1 MKIDSFKQV
10 DTIIL
15 GAGISG
21 LTLAHYLNK
30 KNLDFLVVESKP
42 RVGGNIISFEK
53 SGFVCE
59 NGPNTVLLNKKS
71 VVELIDEIGLK
82 DKIIFPNDYNNKR
95 FLLRK
100 GKLVPI
106 PQNFI
111 EFIKTNL
118 LSLTSKLRLII
129 EIFIP
134 KHSRNVSVKNF
145 FKKRFG
151 NNFEEIFVEPFLTG
165 IYAGETNK
173 MSTKHV
179 LNKIWNMEQKSG
191 SIIVDTLKRKK
202 KLNKSRSFNFKNGL
216 IDFVLAINKNISN
229 KVILKSEV
237 TSVKKIKK
245 GYEIIINN
253 NIIYHCKNLISTL
266 PAYGLANIIFD
277 KKISKNLKK
286 INYCP
291 IMVLHLG
298 IEKYKIKEN
307 IDGFGVLTKKK
318 DNQSFLGILFNSRI
332 FPHVAPQEN
341 DLLTVI
347 IGGARQPQLIDQ
359 DVNKLKKTIINEIRK
374 IISYDG
380 KIIMEN
386 IFLWKNG
393 IPQYDL
399 DHDVLIKNI
408 SDFHKKNKNFYILGN
423 YIKGISVSD
432 CIQNAFEL
440 SKKL

>member
-53 SGFVCE
+53 NGFVCE

-82 DKIIFPNDYNNKR
+82 DKIIFPNDFNNKR

-100 GKLVPI
+100 GKLIPI

-134 KHSRNVSVKNF
+134 KHNRNVSVKSF

-191 SIIVDTLKRKK
+191 SIIIDTLKRKK

-229 KVILKSEV
+229 KIILKSEV

-253 NIIYHCKNLISTL
+253 NIKFHCKKLISTL
-266 PAYGLANIIFD
+266 PAFGLANIIFD
-277 KKISKNLKK
+277 EKISKNLKK

-291 IMVLHLG
+291 IMG
-298 IEKYKIKEN
+298 SSPWN
-307 IDGFGVLTKKK
+307 
-318 DNQSFLGILFNSRI
+318 
-332 FPHVAPQEN
+332 
-341 DLLTVI
+341 
-347 IGGARQPQLIDQ
+347 
-359 DVNKLKKTIINEIRK
+359 
-374 IISYDG
+374 
-380 KIIMEN
+380 
-386 IFLWKNG
+386 
-393 IPQYDL
+393 
-399 DHDVLIKNI
+399 
-408 SDFHKKNKNFYILGN
+408 
-423 YIKGISVSD
+423 
-432 CIQNAFEL
+432 
-440 SKKL
+440 